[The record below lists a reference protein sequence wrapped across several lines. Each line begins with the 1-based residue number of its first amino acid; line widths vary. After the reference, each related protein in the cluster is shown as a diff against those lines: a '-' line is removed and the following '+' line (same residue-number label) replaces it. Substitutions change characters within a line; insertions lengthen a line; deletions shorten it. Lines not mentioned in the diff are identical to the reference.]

1 MNLVKYCDLAS
12 HNEQFIVHEPFEE
25 QKSMRFMDVCVQKHH
40 CIVWAYNRVKY
51 RVKKKFSTNNR
62 DEDKRK
68 HSSID
73 YQKVIDRL
81 RKRRCAIDNILQKH
95 SKELKQCKGKR
106 SEFKVRI

>member
-25 QKSMRFMDVCVQKHH
+25 QKSMRFMGVCVQKHH
-40 CIVWAYNRVKY
+40 CIVRAYNRVKY
-51 RVKKKFSTNNR
+51 RVKKKFLTNNR
-62 DEDKRK
+62 GEDKRN

-73 YQKVIDRL
+73 YQKVIDHN
-81 RKRRCAIDNILQKH
+81 NILQKR